1 MNIVPGERTL
11 PPKNTSSPP
20 PQTCMPP
27 HGASPLKWVR
37 KSASFS
43 VGGRAILMGNHWVSS
58 GKCVPNGIA
67 KWGATLYDFYRVDPI
82 PGVNPG
88 QVAET
93 KVASGSLIAAAMRE
107 LGEDGAVDE
116 LEWADREPDPCEL
129 PVMNTQKLI
138 EAHRCRVHS
147 GMYNH
152 VSVVD
157 EVRAQAIGGR
167 GNKQQPSM

>member
-1 MNIVPGERTL
+1 MG
-11 PPKNTSSPP
+11 SQS
-20 PQTCMPP
+20 
-27 HGASPLKWVR
+27 GVR
-37 KSASFS
+37 HF
-43 VGGRAILMGNHWVSS
+43 
-58 GKCVPNGIA
+58 
-67 KWGATLYDFYRVDPI
+67 
-82 PGVNPG
+82 
-88 QVAET
+88 AET

-129 PVMNTQKLI
+129 PVMDTQKLI

-157 EVRAQAIGGR
+157 EICSRLHKKTQML
-167 GNKQQPSM
+167 QPAPPQTK